1 MQSDSL
7 TVYRCKQCA
16 ASFRRRDE
24 LQPHL
29 YWHHITDK
37 QVDLYFVHGIESH
50 DAAAA
55 SVAAAPVDAPARKSE
70 PSFAVLGVCLAI
82 LGGLGLAYYLAN

>member
-1 MQSDSL
+1 MQTESL
-7 TVYRCKQCA
+7 KIYRCKQCPA
-16 ASFRRRDE
+16 TFRRRDE

-37 QVDLYFVHGIESH
+37 NVDLYFVDTNEVPEPATVSQ
-50 DAAAA
+50 
-55 SVAAAPVDAPARKSE
+55 STTNAAPRDSK

-82 LGGLGLAYYLAN
+82 LAALGIAYYIAN